1 VTENPVLRQ
10 ALACARNKLPV
21 LPCQPGTKVPATPRG
36 YLDATTDPG
45 QIRQWF
51 AGHPDRNLALAT
63 GAPGFDV
70 LDIDQHGEAGD
81 GFTALRQ
88 LARAGLLAAAC
99 KRIRTPGGGAHYY
112 FAGSWQRTA
121 HLPAHHIDFLA
132 QGGYVMV
139 PPSQVGGRP
148 YELTGIL
155 PGRGRLDWAAAVRVL
170 DPSREH
176 QPPSRQATEGHTRG
190 EGGQT
195 AEPDGQ
201 PAHRAAPEQRIEVL
215 ARWVG
220 AQPAGNRNSGL
231 FWAANRALEIDP
243 AADLSPLAV
252 AARQAGLDDP
262 EIARTL
268 GSARRTTQARIRMEI
283 PDPQPEGAS

>member
-1 VTENPVLRQ
+1 MTENPVLRQ
-10 ALACARNKLPV
+10 ALACASNSLPV
-21 LPCQPGTKVPATPRG
+21 LPCHPGSKIPATPRG
-36 YLDATTDPG
+36 YLDATTDPD

-70 LDIDQHGEAGD
+70 LDIDQHGQAGD
-81 GFTALRQ
+81 GFGALRQ
-88 LARAGLLAAAC
+88 LADAGLLAAAC
-99 KRIRTPGGGAHYY
+99 KKIRTPGGGAHYY

-121 HLPAHHIDFLA
+121 HLPARHIDFLA
-132 QGGYVMV
+132 QGGYVML
-139 PPSQVGGRP
+139 PPSQIGGKP
-148 YELTGIL
+148 YQLTSTL

-176 QPPSRQATEGHTRG
+176 QP
-190 EGGQT
+190 
-195 AEPDGQ
+195 EPDRQ

-215 ARWVG
+215 TRWVA

-243 AADLSPLAV
+243 AADLSSLAA

-268 GSARRTTQARIRMEI
+268 GSARRTTQPQPRMEP
-283 PDPQPEGAS
+283 PDHQPEGAS